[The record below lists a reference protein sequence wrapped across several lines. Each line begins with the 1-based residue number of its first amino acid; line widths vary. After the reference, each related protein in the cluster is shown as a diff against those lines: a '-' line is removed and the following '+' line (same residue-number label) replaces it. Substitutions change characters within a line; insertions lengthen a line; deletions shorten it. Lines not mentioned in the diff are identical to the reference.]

1 MCRLKNGNKSGVLVV
16 EASIVV
22 TLVVA
27 VITVMLY
34 IGMVMYRQTLSSVMA
49 NQTASNIA
57 AVYGN
62 NLKDPVTGYIE
73 PDKVYQTVTYGNMKT
88 DAYTDVVRQ
97 KGEQL
102 AVHSLKSSNILAS
115 ESTEVDV
122 DIVKKSGELLKS
134 QIVVTIK
141 DKYKVP
147 LVGLFGVDGT
157 VEFSATGYADCVDVL
172 EYINGVDAVSDT
184 KNSNLTLLPDLDVC
198 NVIFIPDES
207 DLTSVYTVAVARGE
221 SILSSNKYTGS
232 VMPSEPSNAKYNF
245 AGWVDAYGTDF
256 TATRTVNSDITVY
269 GEWMCSVTLNANGGT
284 VRGGS
289 LSYGFSVPR
298 NSRTYLDEPTKA
310 NHTFEGWFDKNGIQY
325 FSNDTVIK
333 ENVTLTAEWKKRTCT
348 VTFDANKGSL
358 PVGIPEK
365 ESSVIY
371 GETRSMPEAYKP
383 GYILVGWKDGNTK
396 YTVGEGV
403 EITKDVKFTAEWK
416 TCTNHVAGDCGIDHE
431 GNAYDPE
438 HAGSKTTYFG
448 TTKFKCLVC
457 YNCGALLDGNNN
469 ESTFGLGDYHGASG
483 VSYYYWCTEHKNQ
496 YNNNVT
502 DDYWE
507 NHPTDK
513 SAGTFD
519 IHGYK
524 Q

>member
-102 AVHSLKSSNILAS
+102 AVHSLNSSNILAS

-147 LVGLFGVDGT
+147 LVGLFGIDGT

-172 EYINGVDAVSDT
+172 EYVNGVDAVSDT

-269 GEWMCSVTLNANGGT
+269 GKWMCSVTLNANGGT
-284 VRGGS
+284 VGGDT
-289 LSYGFSVPR
+289 LPYVFSVPR
-298 NSRTYLDEPTKA
+298 NSRTHLFEATRTGYE
-310 NHTFEGWFDKNGIQY
+310 FEGWYTEKNGGGIQY
-325 FSNDTVIK
+325 LSNDTEIN
-333 ENVTLTAEWKKRTCT
+333 ENVTLYANWKCSHPSRVENGRTGNVCEGGIIYYKCA
-348 VTFDANKGSL
+348 VCGVELEPGEYEGKGHNYSMRCNVLHSLGKFDGTEKGGCGGYHVEGQECETCGITHDKVYGSHIVCSRCHEVKKGS
-358 PVGIPEK
+358 
-365 ESSVIY
+365 
-371 GETRSMPEAYKP
+371 
-383 GYILVGWKDGNTK
+383 
-396 YTVGEGV
+396 
-403 EITKDVKFTAEWK
+403 
-416 TCTNHVAGDCGIDHE
+416 
-431 GNAYDPE
+431 
-438 HAGSKTTYFG
+438 
-448 TTKFKCLVC
+448 
-457 YNCGALLDGNNN
+457 
-469 ESTFGLGDYHGASG
+469 
-483 VSYYYWCTEHKNQ
+483 YWCMNEHVPGNRR
-496 YNNNVT
+496 T
-502 DDYWE
+502 PDYKL
-507 NHPTDK
+507 H
-513 SAGTFD
+513 
-519 IHGYK
+519 
-524 Q
+524 

>member
-102 AVHSLKSSNILAS
+102 AVHSLNSSNILAS

-172 EYINGVDAVSDT
+172 EYVNGVDAVSDT

-269 GEWMCSVTLNANGGT
+269 GKWMCSVTLNANGGT
-284 VRGGS
+284 VRGDT
-289 LSYGFSVPR
+289 LPYVFSVPR
-298 NSRTYLDEPTKA
+298 NSQTYLDEPTKA
-310 NHTFEGWFDKNGIQY
+310 NHLFDGWFDKNGIQY
-325 FSNDTVIK
+325 LSNDTVIK
-333 ENVTLTAEWKKRTCT
+333 ENITLTAEWKIRTCKVTFNANGGSLPKEYPNNYKIVVYGGTLSMPEAYRPGYIFVVWKDGNTEYTVGEGVKIIKDVTLTAEWK
-348 VTFDANKGSL
+348 L
-358 PVGIPEK
+358 
-365 ESSVIY
+365 
-371 GETRSMPEAYKP
+371 
-383 GYILVGWKDGNTK
+383 
-396 YTVGEGV
+396 
-403 EITKDVKFTAEWK
+403 
-416 TCTNHVAGDCGIDHE
+416 CTNHVYGDCGEIHTVTALQLSNAHPGIKSDKVTCYICGNCGSLLGGRLESWE
-431 GNAYDPE
+431 GSTELINTYVWC
-438 HAGSKTTYFG
+438 AGHPDGAEDKYYKKTCYSKTFYIH
-448 TTKFKCLVC
+448 KFK
-457 YNCGALLDGNNN
+457 
-469 ESTFGLGDYHGASG
+469 
-483 VSYYYWCTEHKNQ
+483 Q
-496 YNNNVT
+496 
-502 DDYWE
+502 
-507 NHPTDK
+507 
-513 SAGTFD
+513 
-519 IHGYK
+519 
-524 Q
+524 